1 MTEIQ
6 LMKYLESHPYF
17 FRDEIKIKSPY
28 LTTPQS
34 FRGYYLNHTHNSYN
48 EPYFYGDDKIGMGL
62 RLHYRAIQVN
72 DYLSRSRQLIK
83 KNSEVDWECRVTAD
97 SRIINYNVF
106 GHPESCIMMTI
117 NPNECLPGDIFEEDP
132 DGSPLRLVL
141 NISQTEKGIHLLA
154 LELGIEEID
163 VWTYETME
171 ELEGRIFALVPHKSR

>member
-34 FRGYYLNHTHNSYN
+34 FRGYCLNHTNNSYN

-62 RLHYRAIQVN
+62 RVHYRALQVD

-83 KNSEVDWECRVTAD
+83 KNSDTDWECRVTAD
-97 SRIINYNVF
+97 SRVIDYQLF
-106 GHPESCIMMTI
+106 EHQSFIMMPI

-132 DGSPLRLVL
+132 DGSPLRLIL
-141 NISQTEKGIHLLA
+141 NISKTDEGIHILA
-154 LELGIEEID
+154 LDLGIEEIN

-171 ELEGRIFALVPHKSR
+171 ELEGSIFALVPHKPR

>member
-34 FRGYYLNHTHNSYN
+34 FRGYYLNHTKNSYN

-62 RLHYRAIQVN
+62 RLHYRALQVD
-72 DYLSRSRQLIK
+72 DYLLRSRQLIK
-83 KNSEVDWECRVTAD
+83 KNSDTDWECRVTAD
-97 SRIINYNVF
+97 SRVIDYQAF
-106 GHPESCIMMTI
+106 GHQSFIMMPI

-141 NISQTEKGIHLLA
+141 NISKTDEGIHILA
-154 LELGIEEID
+154 LDLGIEEID
-163 VWTYETME
+163 VWTYGTME
-171 ELEGRIFALVPHKSR
+171 ELEGSIFALVPHKPR

>member
-34 FRGYYLNHTHNSYN
+34 FRGYYLNHTKNSYN

-62 RLHYRAIQVN
+62 RLHYRALQVD
-72 DYLSRSRQLIK
+72 DYLLRSRQLIK
-83 KNSEVDWECRVTAD
+83 KNSDTDWECRVTAD
-97 SRIINYNVF
+97 SRVIDYQ
-106 GHPESCIMMTI
+106 
-117 NPNECLPGDIFEEDP
+117 ECLPGDIFEEDP

-141 NISQTEKGIHLLA
+141 NISKTDEGIHLLA
-154 LELGIEEID
+154 LELGIEEIN
-163 VWTYETME
+163 VWTYGTME
-171 ELEGRIFALVPHKSR
+171 ELEGSIFALVPHKPR

>member
-106 GHPESCIMMTI
+106 GHPESFIMMTI

-171 ELEGRIFALVPHKSR
+171 ELEGKIFALVPHKSR

>member
-72 DYLSRSRQLIK
+72 DYLLRSRQLIK

-97 SRIINYNVF
+97 SRVINYNVF
-106 GHPESCIMMTI
+106 GHPESFIMMTI

-132 DGSPLRLVL
+132 EGSPLRLVL

>member
-97 SRIINYNVF
+97 SRVINYNVF
-106 GHPESCIMMTI
+106 GHPESSIMMTI

-171 ELEGRIFALVPHKSR
+171 ELEGKIFALVPHKSR

>member
-106 GHPESCIMMTI
+106 GHPESFIMMTI

>member
-97 SRIINYNVF
+97 SRVINYNVF
-106 GHPESCIMMTI
+106 GHPESFIMMTI

-132 DGSPLRLVL
+132 EGSPLRLVL

-154 LELGIEEID
+154 LDLGIEEID

>member
-34 FRGYYLNHTHNSYN
+34 FRGYYLNHTKNSSN

-62 RLHYRAIQVN
+62 RVHYRALQVD

-83 KNSEVDWECRVTAD
+83 KNSETDWECRVTAD
-97 SRIINYNVF
+97 SRVIDYQLF
-106 GHPESCIMMTI
+106 EHQSFIMMPI

-132 DGSPLRLVL
+132 DGSPLRLIL
-141 NISQTEKGIHLLA
+141 NISKTDEGIHILA
-154 LELGIEEID
+154 LDLGIEEIN
-163 VWTYETME
+163 VWTYGTME
-171 ELEGRIFALVPHKSR
+171 ELEGSIFALVPHKPR

>member
-28 LTTPQS
+28 LTTTQS
-34 FRGYYLNHTHNSYN
+34 FRGYYLNHTKNSSN

-62 RLHYRAIQVN
+62 RLHYRAIQVD

-83 KNSEVDWECRVTAD
+83 KHSEIDWECRVTSD
-97 SRIINYNVF
+97 SRVINYNVS
-106 GHPESCIMMTI
+106 GHSESFIMMPI
-117 NPNECLPGDIFEEDP
+117 DPEEILPGDIFKEDP

-141 NISQTEKGIHLLA
+141 NISQTYKGIHILA
-154 LELGIEEID
+154 LDLGTEEID

-171 ELEGRIFALVPHKSR
+171 ELEGRIFALVPHKPR

>member
-28 LTTPQS
+28 LTTRQS
-34 FRGYYLNHTHNSYN
+34 FRGYYLNHTKNSDN

-62 RLHYRAIQVN
+62 RVHYRALQVD

-83 KNSEVDWECRVTAD
+83 RNSETDWECRVTTA
-97 SRIINYNVF
+97 SRVIDYKVF
-106 GHPESCIMMTI
+106 GHPKSLIMMPV
-117 NPNECLPGDIFEEDP
+117 NPNEWLPGDLFQEDLEE
-132 DGSPLRLVL
+132 SHLRLVL
-141 NISQTEKGIHLLA
+141 NIGQTEKGIQVLA
-154 LELGIEEID
+154 LDLGTEEID

-171 ELEGRIFALVPHKSR
+171 ELEGRIFALVPHKPR

>member
-97 SRIINYNVF
+97 SRVINYNVF
-106 GHPESCIMMTI
+106 GHPESFIMMTI

-132 DGSPLRLVL
+132 EGSPLRLVL

>member
-34 FRGYYLNHTHNSYN
+34 FRGYYLNHTNNSYN

-62 RLHYRAIQVN
+62 RIHYKAIRVY

-83 KNSEVDWECRVTAD
+83 RNSETDWECRVTTT
-97 SRIINYNVF
+97 SKIIDYKVF
-106 GHPESCIMMTI
+106 SHQKSLIMMPV
-117 NPNECLPGDIFEEDP
+117 NPNEWLPGDLFQEDP
-132 DGSPLRLVL
+132 EDSHLRLVL
-141 NISQTEKGIHLLA
+141 NIGQTVKGVQVLA
-154 LELGIEEID
+154 LDLGTEEID
-163 VWTYETME
+163 GWTYETME
-171 ELEGRIFALVPHKSR
+171 ELEGRIFALVPHKPR

>member
-106 GHPESCIMMTI
+106 GHPESFIMMTI

-141 NISQTEKGIHLLA
+141 NISKTEKGIHLLA

-171 ELEGRIFALVPHKSR
+171 ELEGKIFALVPHKSR